1 MDYVDLLYKLITIY
15 SPSGQEN
22 VIANQIREWLF
33 SDLMADNAYIDN
45 AGNVIGIYEGKEPSI
60 LLCGHIDTVV
70 GELPIQ
76 RDKESI
82 HGRGA
87 TDAKSPMAAFLCA
100 AYELRKISFKNKI
113 IVAGVVGEE
122 DIGNGIKELVRR
134 EFKPSYAVFG
144 EPCSLTN
151 IVIGYRGGIQ
161 LSFSFNASSFHASS
175 PWLGKSAVDA
185 ALELWTF
192 IKQYNDASTNKERKF
207 DTVSACLT
215 RISGGESHNKS
226 PSSCSMT
233 VDIRFPP
240 SVTSQSI
247 IDGIQAEAKN
257 ICGSKIEFKMET
269 EDFTPAYTAPVN
281 SELVKAFKVAI
292 KKVKGVDAILVR
304 KTGSGDM
311 NIFGKEVKVPTI
323 TFGPGDAKLGHT
335 PYEEVN
341 IKEYLDSIE
350 VLKEAILDLS
360 NRTERLP

>member
-15 SPSGQEN
+15 SPSGQEKM
-22 VIANQIREWLF
+22 IASQIREWLS

-60 LLCGHIDTVV
+60 LLCGHIDTVI

-76 RDKESI
+76 RDEKMI
-82 HGRGA
+82 RGRGA
-87 TDAKSPMAAFLCA
+87 TDAKSSMAAFLCA
-100 AYELRKISFKNKI
+100 AYELKKISFKNKV

-122 DIGNGIKELVRR
+122 DLGNGIKELIR
-134 EFKPSYAVFG
+134 EGFKPSYAIFG

-151 IVIGYRGGIQ
+151 IVIGYRGGIR
-161 LSFSFNASSFHASS
+161 LGFKFTTTSYHASS

-192 IKQYNDASTNKERKF
+192 IKRYNDASIDKEKKF

-226 PSSCSMT
+226 PSSCIMT

-240 SVTSQSI
+240 SVLSQSI
-247 IDGIQAEAKN
+247 VDEIRAEAEN
-257 ICGSKIEFKMET
+257 ICGNKIGFKMET

-292 KKVKGVDAILVR
+292 KKVKGVDAKLVR

-323 TFGPGDAKLGHT
+323 TFGPCDAKLGHT

-341 IKEYLDSIE
+341 VQEYLDSIE
-350 VLKEAILDLS
+350 ILKEAIFDLS
-360 NRTERLP
+360 NRTKQLP